1 MIAHVAEA
9 GEDRGRV
16 VLRLGSS
23 GRLSEI
29 ALEAAM
35 RVAQAFQSEIESVF
49 VEDRQLFDLA
59 ALSVRARDLALGAAA
74 RARSSPARSSMTS
87 RCSAS
92 ALQRKVLATA
102 RSFEVPARTRVVR
115 DEPVRALAMT
125 CAESGPWNVVT
136 LAEPFTAARCGTE
149 LSELFDAVAGT
160 TGFVLAG
167 PKARHTTGDVVAVVE
182 DVERVPPM
190 LRAAERIAASDR
202 GRGAP
207 AARSTTTPS
216 ASQWMEGQVRLALVQ
231 RSAIDLETIDMSR
244 RTMRARSPR
253 CCAAPASASSSRG
266 FGGRFVLRRR
276 RPGAPLRPCSR
287 GRCSSFAEPVGDVQA
302 RH

>member
-23 GRLSEI
+23 GCISEI

-59 ALSVRARDLALGAAA
+59 RFPFAREIALSGRRVRALSPGEIEHDIQMQAA
-74 RARSSPARSSMTS
+74 
-87 RCSAS
+87 
-92 ALQRKVLATA
+92 ALQRKVLAIA
-102 RSFEVPARTRVVR
+102 DSFEVPARTRVVR
-115 DEPVRALAMT
+115 DEPVRALAIA
-125 CAESGPWNVVT
+125 CADSGPWNVIT
-136 LAEPFTAARCGTE
+136 LAEPFTARDATE

-167 PKARHTTGDVVAVVE
+167 PKAQHTTGDVVAVIE

-190 LRAAERIAASDR
+190 LRAAERIAAAT
-202 GRGAP
+202 GGT
-207 AARSTTTPS
+207 ARLLLIDDD
-216 ASQWMEGQVRLALVQ
+216 AERLEWMEGQVRLALVQ
-231 RSAIDLETIDMSR
+231 RSTINLETVNMSR
-244 RTMRARSPR
+244 RNMGAVAEMLRRDGVGFVIARFR
-253 CCAAPASASSSRG
+253 
-266 FGGRFVLRRR
+266 GRFVSGDGGLARL
-276 RPGAPLRPCSR
+276 AAMLEVPLFLVR
-287 GRCSSFAEPVGDVQA
+287 
-302 RH
+302 

>member
-59 ALSVRARDLALGAAA
+59 RFPFAREISLSGRRTRALSHGEIEHDMQVQAA
-74 RARSSPARSSMTS
+74 S
-87 RCSAS
+87 
-92 ALQRKVLATA
+92 LQRKVLAAA
-102 RSFEVPARTRVVR
+102 RRFEVPARTRIVR
-115 DEPVRALAMT
+115 DEPLRALAIT

-136 LAEPFTAARCGTE
+136 LAEPFSERDANE
-149 LSELFDAVAGT
+149 LSDLFHAVAGT

-167 PKARHTTGDVVAVVE
+167 PKARHTKGDVVAIVE
-182 DVERVPPM
+182 DAERVPPM
-190 LRAAERIAASDR
+190 LRAAERIAAAT
-202 GRGAP
+202 GGAP
-207 AARSTTTPS
+207 RLLLMDDS
-216 ASQWMEGQVRLALVQ
+216 AERLQWMEGQVRLALVQ
-231 RSAIDLETIDMSR
+231 RPGFDLEAIDMSR
-244 RTMRARSPR
+244 RTIASVAEILRRAGVGFVIAR
-253 CCAAPASASSSRG
+253 
-266 FGGRFVLRRR
+266 FGGRFVSGNSGLAHLASMLE
-276 RPGAPLRPCSR
+276 GPLFLVR
-287 GRCSSFAEPVGDVQA
+287 
-302 RH
+302 